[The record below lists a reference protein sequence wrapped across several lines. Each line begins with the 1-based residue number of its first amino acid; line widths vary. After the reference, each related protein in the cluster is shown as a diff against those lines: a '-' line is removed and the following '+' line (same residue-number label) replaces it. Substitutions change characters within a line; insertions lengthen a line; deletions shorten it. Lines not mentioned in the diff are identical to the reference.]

1 MRKERFTKASVW
13 MWVGVSLLVA
23 LLLLWLSFFEFWN
36 A

>member
-1 MRKERFTKASVW
+1 MRKEIFTKASVW
-13 MWVGVSLLVA
+13 MWAGVSLLVL